1 MGRPKKNPVVEEAT
15 KESVVCDTTNV
26 SNESNDPPINGGNWS
41 STTPV
46 VPMTYMHVEIMWTE
60 KALGTSPNNKE
71 LLTDYIASQAP
82 DAKSMQEEIDAF
94 GEEEVL
100 NKQLNVY
107 PKGEFSYDPEVRRY
121 YDVLDRRVDPKEYEN
136 LDKVQDVPY
145 YYNYQIRGFF
155 KDSCGLMQKAEAKDE
170 EGKKTKTTESGKLT
184 SYKKVID
191 GGIFVFPRRI
201 AIDIPEYYLDDD
213 GITMIPSRDENGKLR
228 VVQRSLRTSGPS
240 GERVAIAASEM
251 IPAGSTMKFTI
262 GMTSPKFK
270 PAIIE
275 WLNYACVHG
284 ISGWR
289 NSGLGTC
296 VWREIKSDY
305 TPYVKE

>member
-1 MGRPKKNPVVEEAT
+1 MGRPRNPIVEEAT
-15 KESVVCDTTNV
+15 TKESVTT
-26 SNESNDPPINGGNWS
+26 SNESDPPINGGNWS

-46 VPMTYMHVEIMWTE
+46 VPMTYMYVEIMWTE

-107 PKGEFSYDPEVRRY
+107 PKGEFSYDPEVGRY

-155 KDSCGLMQKAEAKDE
+155 KDSCGLMQKAESKDE

-270 PAIIE
+270 PAVIE

>member
-15 KESVVCDTTNV
+15 TKESAVSDTTTA
-26 SNESNDPPINGGNWS
+26 SESDQPINNGNWS

-82 DAKSMQEEIDAF
+82 DAKTMQEEIDAF

-107 PKGEFSYDPEVRRY
+107 PKGEFSYDHEVGRY

-201 AIDIPEYYLDDD
+201 AIEIPEYYLDDD

-228 VVQRSLRTSGPS
+228 IVQRSLRTSGPS

-270 PAIIE
+270 PAVIE